1 MRPRSFDDAS
11 ALEAGM
17 EDLLRR
23 PDPLTDPAAAAA
35 PSVAVA
41 AAAGIV
47 ETFLVAGPNSAP
59 ASLAAADFV
68 TDEAADQTEFTAALN
83 AYAYNPPI
91 SGINTGPR
99 VVIAAGLYKLDGTVT
114 MTTASALVGV
124 GRGTQLEMLTT
135 AAEIV
140 VTNYCEVGDFIVE
153 FGPGP

>member
-11 ALEAGM
+11 ALEAGV

-23 PDPLTDPAAAAA
+23 ADPLTDPAAAATA
-35 PSVAVA
+35 VPST
-41 AAAGIV
+41 AAAGFPV

-59 ASLAAADFV
+59 ASVEAADFI
-68 TDEAADQTEFTAALN
+68 TDEAADQTEFNSALN